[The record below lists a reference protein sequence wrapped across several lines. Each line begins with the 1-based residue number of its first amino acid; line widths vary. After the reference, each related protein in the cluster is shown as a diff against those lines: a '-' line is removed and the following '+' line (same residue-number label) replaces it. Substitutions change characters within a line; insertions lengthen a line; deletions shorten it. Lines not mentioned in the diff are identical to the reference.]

1 MSTLTNQ
8 SKQNSVIIKDAIILN
23 IMHDIFN
30 IRNTEVVVYVI
41 LVPLTSTDG
50 LHHHSKAVYIQIS
63 ELF

>member
-50 LHHHSKAVYIQIS
+50 LHHH
-63 ELF
+63 LFIR